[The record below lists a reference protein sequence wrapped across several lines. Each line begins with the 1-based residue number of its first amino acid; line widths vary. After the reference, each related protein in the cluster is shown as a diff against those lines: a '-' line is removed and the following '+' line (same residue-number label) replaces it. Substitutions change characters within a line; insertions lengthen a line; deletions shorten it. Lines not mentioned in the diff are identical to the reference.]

1 MTCGESAFYFHG
13 DDDCAE
19 VSLRGDDA
27 LAALGYRDGGR
38 GVLRYGGPLARSPGR
53 DRRCSCESW
62 GAHNMESR
70 DTRMESHLIDGV
82 LALDAGGLTRA
93 LPFDEQRR
101 IRAVILSHRH
111 LRPRPRSPAS
121 RADHARP
128 GRHGGGLRDRRH
140 HRVGGRQAPGR
151 EPVHGPDE
159 LPEPGQP
166 GAAAQH
172 RRLLSTVRRA
182 RLHGGCGARSPLGAG
197 RGVPDSLRRHTA
209 VLHRRHGQRRQRRV
223 GARLAHGAADRGD
236 LRQRERVE
244 GYSRGAPHPA
254 YLRTRSNGSGTGTAI
269 CPVSS
274 SPT

>member
-1 MTCGESAFYFHG
+1 MQ
-13 DDDCAE
+13 
-19 VSLRGDDA
+19 LR
-27 LAALGYRDGGR
+27 
-38 GVLRYGGPLARSPGR
+38 VL
-53 DRRCSCESW
+53 

-93 LPFDEQRR
+93 LTFDEQRR

-111 LRPRPRSPAS
+111 FDHVRDLPPLGLTMRDQGVTVEVYGIGDTIESVAS
-121 RADHARP
+121 RLLDGSLYTDLTSYP
-128 GRHGGGLRDRRH
+128 S
-140 HRVGGRQAPGR
+140 
-151 EPVHGPDE
+151 
-159 LPEPGQP
+159 PGQP

-172 RRLLSTVRRA
+172 RRPLPTVRRA
-182 RLHGGCGARSPLGAG
+182 RLHGSRGARSPLGAG

-244 GYSRGAPHPA
+244 GYSRGPPHPCVPPGG
-254 YLRTRSNGSGTGTAI
+254 TRNGSETGTAT
-269 CPVSS
+269 CPGSS